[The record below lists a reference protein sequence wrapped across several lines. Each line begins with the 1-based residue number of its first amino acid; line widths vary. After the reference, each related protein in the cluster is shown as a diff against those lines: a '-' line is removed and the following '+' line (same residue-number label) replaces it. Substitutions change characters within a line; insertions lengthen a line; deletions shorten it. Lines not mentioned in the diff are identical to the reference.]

1 MRAFFVTLCILVIA
15 PTAFAQEYFSFNPD
29 YSRSILVA
37 TSDALSEVFLPLN
50 DYLGGYDFWLS
61 NQSTPG
67 DATFTIGTLSGE
79 TIDSQLISLPA
90 IADNETGS
98 RIHISLPAQIRVSPQ
113 TPYRIT
119 IQSAAPTL
127 RIYFSDATQLL
138 AHNGSPTAM
147 YAGGRARIGDEDM
160 GFSFKFSLHEST
172 ERTPPILSGVS
183 VEQLSPSE
191 ARLSWYANEPVDHNL
206 IYNDKALTW
215 SSEYSSCVS
224 PGQPCSVYFDIQT
237 ATTYSYTLTIRDV
250 WGNTSSF
257 SGVFISAGEASSSIA
272 PSPSPTATS
281 TPVATSTP
289 APDVQPPII
298 SKARLVTATASS
310 ATFAWTTNEAATS
323 SVVTHILP
331 FIITAGWNTDTT
343 LELEHF
349 VTVSGLPADTFFRA
363 TISSRDAAN
372 NDTTHYLQFTTPS
385 GVSVASS
392 TPTPNATHTPS
403 PLIVEPVITG
413 APNAPQLRWAPPLNG
428 EPSDGYR
435 IDIFDANNNLVRTI
449 SVASGSHTA
458 ALGISP
464 SSTQRI
470 VVYENNNGVYQKTG
484 APTILKGAATSKRT
498 SLSYVGPALILLGIF
513 VGAWLR
519 VRRRAAHAPTP
530 LPPTTKVESR

>member
-1 MRAFFVTLCILVIA
+1 MRALFVTLCILAIA

-29 YSRSILVA
+29 YSRSILIA
-37 TSDALSEVFLPLN
+37 TSDALSEIFLPLN

-67 DATFTIGTLSGE
+67 DVTFTIGTLSGD
-79 TIDSQLISLPA
+79 TIDSQVISLPA

-98 RIHISLPAQIRVSPQ
+98 RIHISLPAQIRVTPQ

-119 IQSAAPTL
+119 IQSTAPTL

-138 AHNGSPTAM
+138 AHNGSPTPT
-147 YAGGRARIGDEDM
+147 YAGGRARIGDDDM
-160 GFSFKFSLHEST
+160 GFSFKFSLYEST
-172 ERTPPILSGVS
+172 ERTPPVLSGVS

-191 ARLSWYANEPVDHNL
+191 ARLSWYANEPVDHSL
-206 IYNDKALTW
+206 MYNDGTLPW
-215 SSEYSSCVS
+215 STEYSTCAIS
-224 PGQPCSVYFDIQT
+224 GQPCYAYFDIQT

-257 SGVFISAGEASSSIA
+257 SGVFISAGEASTSIA

-281 TPVATSTP
+281 TPAVTSTP

-298 SKARLVTATASS
+298 SKVRLVSATASS

-363 TISSRDAAN
+363 TISSRDAAD

-392 TPTPNATHTPS
+392 TPTPNATHTPT
-403 PLIVEPVITG
+403 PQIVEPVITG

-449 SVASGSHTA
+449 SVASGSHAA

-470 VVYENNNGVYQKTG
+470 VVYENNDGVFQKVG
-484 APTILKGAATSKRT
+484 APTILESTMTSKNSR
-498 SLSYVGPALILLGIF
+498 LPHVGRALLLIALCI
-513 VGAWLR
+513 GAWLR
-519 VRRRAAHAPTP
+519 MRSKAVHTPTS